1 MASDLLLGWL
11 IGIMTVIGPQVTLYV
26 LKLRKQINFMVKQN
40 GDKYP
45 DTGESGT
52 AYDKEFPN
60 RKERS

>member
-1 MASDLLLGWL
+1 LASDLLLGWL
-11 IGIMTVIGPQVTLYV
+11 VGIITVIGPQVALYV
-26 LKLRKQINFMVKQN
+26 LKLRKLVRQN

-52 AYDKEFPN
+52 AYDKEFLN